1 MHFVEVKSEMKIPHL
16 KMLPFSPGILK
27 MIISEANY
35 RWKTLQRSS
44 WKDDL
49 L

>member
-1 MHFVEVKSEMKIPHL
+1 MHFVEVKNEMKIPHL

-35 RWKTLQRSS
+35 R
-44 WKDDL
+44 
-49 L
+49 